1 MIFAAAKMNS
11 SKKTNAKPPR
21 FLTWLA
27 ALIVSGVLP
36 VRAADMFVYFGTHR
50 SGTNIG
56 FSLAHFDTDTGALTK
71 PEFLIQSPA
80 PAYFVIHP
88 DGLHLYT
95 CNSGSPGAVSA
106 YEIEPHTGQLKFLNR
121 VPAGGTDTSYVSL
134 DQTGHYVLAANYSGG
149 NIAVFA
155 IKPDGSIG
163 ERTAFVQHTGS
174 SVNPQRQTHA
184 YAHSIVT
191 DPSNRFA
198 LVADL
203 GLDKVFVYRF
213 DEKGGSLTPNDPPF
227 VNIKPGS
234 GPRHV
239 KFHPNGRWVY
249 VISEIASTV
258 TAFDWNPTNGAL
270 AEFQAVSA
278 LPSDFKGTNTCAE
291 IMIHPNG
298 TFLYASN
305 RGDDSLAEF
314 AIDQT
319 NGRLT
324 PIEHVPSGGMTP
336 RNFAFDP
343 TGKWIICSNHGSDVA
358 AVFRVDEGTGK
369 LVQTGQPVSVPYPFC
384 ERFLPVR

>member
-1 MIFAAAKMNS
+1 MIFAATGMDS
-11 SKKTNAKPPR
+11 SKRTTAKPPR

-27 ALIVSGVLP
+27 ALIISGLLP
-36 VRAADMFVYFGTHR
+36 VHAADMFVYFGTHR

-56 FSLAHFDTDTGALTK
+56 FSLAHFDTDTGVLTK

-80 PAYFVIHP
+80 PAFFTIHP

-106 YEIEPHTGQLKFLNR
+106 YEIEPHTGHLKFLNR

-184 YAHSIVT
+184 YAHSIIT
-191 DPSNRFA
+191 DPSNRYA

-203 GLDKVFVYRF
+203 GLDKIFVYRF
-213 DEKGGSLTPNDPPF
+213 NEKDGSLTPNDPPF

-239 KFHPNGRWVY
+239 KFHPNGHWVY
-249 VISEIASTV
+249 VISEIASTI
-258 TAFDWNPTNGAL
+258 TAFNWDSANGTL
-270 AEFQAVSA
+270 AEFQSVSA
-278 LPSDFKGTNTCAE
+278 LPADFKGTSTCAE
-291 IMIHPNG
+291 IMVHPNG
-298 TFLYASN
+298 KFLYASN
-305 RGDDSLAEF
+305 RGDDSLAVF
-314 AIDQT
+314 AVNPT
-319 NGRLT
+319 TGELT
-324 PIEHVPSGGMTP
+324 LVEHVPSGGKTP

-343 TGKWIICSNHGSDVA
+343 TGKWIICSNHDSNNA
-358 AVFRVDEGTGK
+358 FVFRVDEITGK
-369 LVQTGQPVSVPYPFC
+369 LKQFGGPVSVPYPFC
-384 ERFLPVR
+384 ERFLPVH

>member
-1 MIFAAAKMNS
+1 MILTDMKMNS
-11 SKKTNAKPPR
+11 SKNAGAKPPR

-27 ALIVSGVLP
+27 ILVISGLLP
-36 VRAADMFVYFGTHR
+36 VHAADMFVYFGTHR
-50 SGTNIG
+50 SGTNVG

-95 CNSGSPGAVSA
+95 CNSGSPGEVSA

-174 SVNPQRQTHA
+174 SVNPQRQIHA
-184 YAHSIVT
+184 YAHSIIV

-213 DEKGGSLTPNDPPF
+213 NEKDGSLATNNPPF
-227 VNIKPGS
+227 VTIKPGS

-258 TAFDWNPTNGAL
+258 TAFNWDSANGTL
-270 AEFQAVSA
+270 AEFQSVSA
-278 LPSDFKGTNTCAE
+278 LPADFKGTSTCAE
-291 IMIHPNG
+291 IMVHPNG
-298 TFLYASN
+298 KFLYASN
-305 RGDDSLAEF
+305 RGDDSLGVF
-314 AIDQT
+314 AINQT
-319 NGRLT
+319 TGGLT
-324 PIEHVPSGGMTP
+324 LVEHVPSGGKTP

-343 TGKWIICSNHGSDVA
+343 TGKWILCSNQDSNNA
-358 AVFRVDEGTGK
+358 FVFRVDENTGK
-369 LVQTGQPVSVPYPFC
+369 LTQIGGPVSVPYPFC
-384 ERFLPVR
+384 ERFLPVQ

>member
-1 MIFAAAKMNS
+1 MDS
-11 SKKTNAKPPR
+11 SNKAGPKPPR
-21 FLTWLA
+21 LLTWLA
-27 ALIVSGVLP
+27 ALIFSGLLP
-36 VRAADMFVYFGTHR
+36 VQAADMFVYFGTHR
-50 SGTNIG
+50 SGTNVG

-71 PEFLIQSPA
+71 PEFLIQSPS
-80 PAYFVIHP
+80 PAYFTIHP

-121 VPAGGTDTSYVSL
+121 VPAGGADTSYVSL

-155 IKPDGSIG
+155 IKPGGSLG

-184 YAHSIVT
+184 YAHSIIT
-191 DPSNRFA
+191 DPSNRFV

-203 GLDKVFVYRF
+203 GTDKVFVYRF
-213 DEKGGSLTPNDPPF
+213 DAQKGTLTTNNPPF
-227 VNIKPGS
+227 AMIAPGS

-258 TAFDWNPTNGAL
+258 SAFNWNSTNGTL
-270 AEFQAVSA
+270 TEFQTVST
-278 LPSDFKGTNTCAE
+278 LPTGFNGTNTAAE
-291 IMIHPNG
+291 IIVHPNG
-298 TFLYASN
+298 KFLYASN
-305 RGDDSLAEF
+305 RGDDSLAVF
-314 AIDQT
+314 AVDQT
-319 NGRLT
+319 SGSLS
-324 PIEHVPSGGMTP
+324 PVEHVHSGGKTP

-343 TGKWIICSNHGSDVA
+343 TGKWIVCSNHGSDNA
-358 AVFRVDEGTGK
+358 FVFRVDENTGE
-369 LVQTGQPVSVPYPFC
+369 LTQTGPPVSVPYPFC
-384 ERFLPVR
+384 ERFLPAR